1 MWDPYLVKDVELLE
15 SVQKFA
21 LKVCCKQWSS
31 PYEDLLEI
39 SRLSSL
45 QARRETAR
53 LVYMYKLVHKL
64 VDFQE
69 APIQYRPP
77 LPYGTMQ
84 AQKLVR
90 SESISVSHL
99 KVLELIL
106 PKDIIQLESP
116 HNRHCYHHIYYVI

>member
-1 MWDPYLVKDVELLE
+1 MWEDVELLE

-77 LPYGTMQ
+77 LPYGTRHRNLLDLNPFQ
-84 AQKLVR
+84 YREFLNSFFPRTSSSWNRLTTDTVTIT
-90 SESISVSHL
+90 SIMSFKHA
-99 KVLELIL
+99 IT
-106 PKDIIQLESP
+106 
-116 HNRHCYHHIYYVI
+116 